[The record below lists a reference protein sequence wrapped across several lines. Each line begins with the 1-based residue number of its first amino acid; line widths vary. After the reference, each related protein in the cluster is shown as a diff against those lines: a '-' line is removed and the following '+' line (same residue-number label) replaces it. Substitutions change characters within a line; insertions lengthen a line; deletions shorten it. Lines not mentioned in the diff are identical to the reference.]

1 MYPVSWTHIKSRGSF
16 VLIILTI
23 QHGSGTL
30 DIEEV
35 DKGTYEEGCK
45 DCSDT
50 CEGWDILNDSTSYKE

>member
-1 MYPVSWTHIKSRGSF
+1 MLF
-16 VLIILTI
+16 ILTI

-35 DKGTYEEGCK
+35 DKRTHEEGCK